1 MVLYLP
7 RYHARPKPTSGS
19 RASIESVVLQLAAM
33 PQVAVEDLTLPQLL
47 RVLRRHG
54 VTLPVVERP
63 RSHYIALC
71 QARGI
76 TSVDTFGI
84 SEIGVESF
92 GGITLRGGYHS
103 TAHTVRQVQTLGSA
117 DWDARLAAGD
127 TCSGSTRRSS
137 RSSGCSWSSCST
149 TATGTCRRALECLRA
164 LLTRALGADPARR
177 RRAPRRRPL
186 GGAPARARRHL
197 RAAARVARGARRR
210 AVPLPRRRRRPR
222 APGSADCSAAS
233 SPRCSSVTRRRSPPT
248 SPTRAPA
255 CATPRSV

>member
-1 MVLYLP
+1 
-7 RYHARPKPTSGS
+7 
-19 RASIESVVLQLAAM
+19 M

-103 TAHTVRQVQTLGSA
+103 TAHTVRQVQPSAAPTGTRGSRRA
-117 DWDARLAAGD
+117 T
-127 TCSGSTRRSS
+127 TCSGSTRRS
-137 RSSGCSWSSCST
+137 
-149 TATGTCRRALECLRA
+149 
-164 LLTRALGADPARR
+164 
-177 RRAPRRRPL
+177 
-186 GGAPARARRHL
+186 
-197 RAAARVARGARRR
+197 
-210 AVPLPRRRRRPR
+210 
-222 APGSADCSAAS
+222 
-233 SPRCSSVTRRRSPPT
+233 
-248 SPTRAPA
+248 
-255 CATPRSV
+255 